1 MERPGGVNKKFQKK
15 KKLFSNR
22 IFYTPKSFLKK
33 FENLSFH
40 GATRK
45 NIKKNNFI
53 VNKFFIFL
61 KNFLAFRFFIF
72 QGIIHEIKNSKC
84 FLFHGA
90 TWCSQKKKK
99 KKFKNNYIY
108 QIFYIPKSFL
118 YFLIFYILRTNL

>member
-1 MERPGGVNKKFQKK
+1 MQSIKNSKKK

-33 FENLSFH
+33 FENFSFH

-99 KKFKNNYIY
+99 KNSKIIIFTKFFIFLKA
-108 QIFYIPKSFL
+108 FYIF
-118 YFLIFYILRTNL
+118 